1 MNEKKPE
8 PEYFHS
14 FFQEGTAEIFAT
26 PRPETSVVDGEEP
39 GPRLPLLPSSPPAPE
54 KEQKAYWR
62 ALRLFLR
69 SGKGGGIA
77 ENVFPAALAPFRDQ
91 LFQEG
96 LYPCWVGE
104 GLEANLM
111 PVGELIRQSLL
122 QFAPGAE
129 QARILRDNLPRL
141 EQIVREVCRKES
153 SAVPSGRVWE
163 ECISSLRDQLNISG
177 NEGEAFRTDLAN
189 LHNLLPKSGWVMSF
203 SAQTPLVLL
212 SALVHD
218 HAARYRRRISG
229 EAEPLIARLEALLAV
244 EREKSPDA
252 HTAEHLH
259 DAMDFAGNFLNFEE
273 MSHLLPQ
280 SGSVN
285 MPAERLRRLEGA
297 LTTLRQADTL
307 LFPHTSIIVVEKE
320 LETDGGFAWNNYLP
334 QASVSPTP
342 GGQAVHRAIEL
353 FDQFAAKAATF
364 FGAMRLAQLEITG
377 QYKPELHDDF
387 FAHFNWRQFSDTEME
402 ACMPVVVCT
411 RAASLLDNEW
421 KAFTAALTTGRPIK
435 TVAFRKSGEEKFRQE
450 PGALAIAHRDVYV
463 MQSAAIQPDVLYKGL
478 KEGLS
483 GNFPALFH
491 LLSPISG
498 YAMLGNS
505 AAVEGREF
513 PGFTFDCRKGPRWGS
528 RFDIHDN
535 PEPEADWPLVSLDY
549 RMAEG
554 GEGKMEMLFTF
565 ADYAALHGGFS
576 QYFHLVPGE
585 QWTAD
590 LVPVASYLEM
600 QEEERYSKVPYI
612 WMINS
617 SNELVK
623 AAIAW
628 PLVQQC
634 RERLDFWHFLQ
645 ENAGVHSYHVEQA
658 TERLRAEMLSEQ
670 EKAIE
675 ALKTEHESQIAAARE
690 TAAREAMER
699 LAAVL
704 LDMDFSELA
713 PAPKKT
719 AAPASAP
726 AAVPAPV
733 AEPAAPPPPVEKAE
747 EVLSLGEA
755 WVETALCTAC
765 NECININKQ
774 IFQYNANK
782 QAFVANPAGGPF
794 SDIVKAAE
802 GCPVSI
808 IHPGAPQN
816 PNEPGVETW
825 VKRAEKFN

>member
-8 PEYFHS
+8 PDYFHS
-14 FFQEGTAEIFAT
+14 FFQEGTAEIFAS
-26 PRPETSVVDGEEP
+26 PRPETPVVSGEEP
-39 GPRLPLLPSSPPAPE
+39 GPRLPVLSSAPPAPE

-77 ENVFPAALAPFRDQ
+77 EKVFPAALAPFRDQ
-91 LFQEG
+91 PFQEG

-141 EQIVREVCRKES
+141 EQIIREICRKEG
-153 SAVPSGRVWE
+153 AAIPAGRVWE
-163 ECISSLRDQLNISG
+163 ERISRLNEQLDIQG
-177 NEGEAFRTDLAN
+177 GEGQTFRADLAN
-189 LHNLLPKSGWVMSF
+189 LQNLLPKSGWVMPF
-203 SAQTPLVLL
+203 SSQTPLFLF

-218 HAARYRRRISG
+218 HTARYRRRIAG
-229 EAEPLIARLEALLAV
+229 VTAQLIAQLEALLAV
-244 EREKSPDA
+244 EREKSPGA

-259 DAMDFAGNFLNFEE
+259 DAMDFAGSFLNFEE

-285 MPAERLRRLEGA
+285 MPAERLKRLEGA
-297 LTTLRQADTL
+297 LATLRRADDL
-307 LFPHTSIIVVEKE
+307 LFAHSSVFIVEKG
-320 LETDGGFAWNNYLP
+320 LETAERFAWSDYLP
-334 QASVSPTP
+334 LASVTTTS
-342 GGQAVHRAIEL
+342 GGQAVRTAIEL
-353 FDQFAAKAATF
+353 FDRHAGNAAAF
-364 FGAMRLAQLEITG
+364 FSAQRLAQLEIAD

-387 FAHFNWRQFSDTEME
+387 FAHFNWRQFSDAEME

-411 RAASLLDNEW
+411 RSASLLDSEW
-421 KAFTAALTTGRPIK
+421 KAFAEALTTGRPIK
-435 TVAFRKSGEEKFRQE
+435 TMAFRMSGEEEYRQE
-450 PGALAIAHRDVYV
+450 PGALAIAHRDAYV
-463 MQSAAIQPDVLYKGL
+463 MQSAAIQPDALYKGFR
-478 KEGLS
+478 EGLS

-491 LLSPISG
+491 LLVPDAG
-498 YAMLGNS
+498 FLMPGAS

-535 PEPEADWPLVSLDY
+535 PEPEADWPMVSLDY
-549 RMAEG
+549 QAAGG
-554 GEGKMEMLFTF
+554 GEEKMEMPFTF
-565 ADYAALHGGFS
+565 ADYAALHTGFS
-576 QYFHLVPGE
+576 QYFHLVPAA
-585 QWTAD
+585 QWTND
-590 LVPVASYLEM
+590 LVPVAAYLDLPESD
-600 QEEERYSKVPYI
+600 RYAKVPFI
-612 WMINS
+612 WVINGA
-617 SNELVK
+617 NELVR
-623 AAIAW
+623 AAVAW
-628 PLVQQC
+628 PLVQLC

-675 ALKTEHESQIAAARE
+675 ALKAEHESQIAAARE

-713 PAPKKT
+713 PAPKKA
-719 AAPASAP
+719 AAPTVAP
-726 AAVPAPV
+726 PTEPAPV
-733 AEPAAPPPPVEKAE
+733 AEPAAPSPPEKKAE
-747 EVLSLGEA
+747 EILPLGEV
-755 WVETALCTAC
+755 WVESALCTAC

-816 PNEPGVETW
+816 PNEPGLEVW

>member
-8 PEYFHS
+8 PDYSLS

-26 PRPETSVVDGEEP
+26 PRPVMPAANGEEP
-39 GPRLPLLPSSPPAPE
+39 GPRLPVLPSAPPAPE

-77 ENVFPAALAPFRDQ
+77 EKVFPAALAPFRDQ
-91 LFQEG
+91 PFLEG

-141 EQIVREVCRKES
+141 QQIIREMCRHNG
-153 SAVPSGRVWE
+153 AALPSGRVWE
-163 ECISSLRDQLNISG
+163 ESFSKLNEQLDIQG
-177 NEGEAFRTDLAN
+177 GEGQTFRADLAN
-189 LHNLLPKSGWVMSF
+189 LQHLLPKSGWVMPF
-203 SAQTPLVLL
+203 SEQTPLFLF

-218 HAARYRRRISG
+218 HTARYRRRIAG
-229 EAEPLIARLEALLAV
+229 ETAQLIAQLEALLAV
-244 EREKSPDA
+244 EREKSPEA

-259 DAMDFAGNFLNFEE
+259 DAMDFAGSFLNFEE

-285 MPAERLRRLEGA
+285 MPADRLKRLEGA
-297 LTTLRQADTL
+297 LATLRRADDL
-307 LFPHTSIIVVEKE
+307 LFAHSSVFILEKG
-320 LETDGGFAWNNYLP
+320 LETAERFAWNDYLP
-334 QASVSPTP
+334 LASVTTTP
-342 GGQAVHRAIEL
+342 GGQAVLTAIEH
-353 FDQFAAKAATF
+353 FDRHAGNAAAF
-364 FGAMRLAQLEITG
+364 FSAVRLAQLEIAG

-387 FAHFNWRQFSDTEME
+387 FAHFNWRQFSDAEME
-402 ACMPVVVCT
+402 ACMPVVACT
-411 RAASLLDNEW
+411 RAASLLDSEW
-421 KAFTAALTTGRPIK
+421 KAFAEVLTTGRPIK
-435 TVAFRKSGEEKFRQE
+435 TMAFRLSGEEEYRQE
-450 PGALAIAHRDVYV
+450 PGALAIAHRDAYV
-463 MQSAAIQPDVLYKGL
+463 MQSAAIQPDVLYQGL
-478 KEGLS
+478 REGLS

-491 LLSPISG
+491 LLVPDAG
-498 YAMLGNS
+498 FLMPGAS

-549 RMAEG
+549 RTAEG
-554 GEGKMEMLFTF
+554 GEENMEMLFTF
-565 ADYAALHGGFS
+565 ADYAALHPGFS
-576 QYFHLVPGE
+576 QYFHLVPAA
-585 QWTAD
+585 QWTED
-590 LVPVASYLEM
+590 LVPVSSYLDLSEAD
-600 QEEERYSKVPYI
+600 RYSKVPFI
-612 WMINS
+612 WVINGA
-617 SNELVK
+617 NELVK

-628 PLVQQC
+628 PLVQLC

-658 TERLRAEMLSEQ
+658 TERLRAAMLAEQ
-670 EKAIE
+670 EKGIE

-713 PAPKKT
+713 PKK
-719 AAPASAP
+719 AAPAPAPVPESAP
-726 AAVPAPV
+726 AAETPAPQP
-733 AEPAAPPPPVEKAE
+733 PAQKAE
-747 EVLSLGEA
+747 EPLALGEV
-755 WVETALCTAC
+755 WIESALCTAC
-765 NECININKQ
+765 NECININKL

-816 PNEPGVETW
+816 PNEPGLEMW